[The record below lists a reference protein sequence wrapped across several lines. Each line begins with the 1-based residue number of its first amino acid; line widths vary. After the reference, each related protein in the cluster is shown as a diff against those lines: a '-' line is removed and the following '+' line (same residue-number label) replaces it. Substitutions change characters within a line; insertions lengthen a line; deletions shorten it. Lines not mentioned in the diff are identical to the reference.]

1 MGKLARAFVP
11 STRLP
16 AIRRLDKPV
25 PLKEIE
31 TMIIDT
37 SGLAAPYP
45 VAQT

>member
-11 STRLP
+11 STRLS
-16 AIRRLDKPV
+16 AIRQLDKPV

-37 SGLAAPYP
+37 SGLAALYP